1 MQFRITSPLVS
12 LEAGQVLAVD
22 DAQGARIQPRS
33 ARLWI
38 TEEGDFTDFV
48 VDPGQS
54 YEITHE
60 GRTLIQALEP
70 TWVSFREAA
79 HPAADS
85 VYS

>member
-1 MQFRITSPLVS
+1 MVC
-12 LEAGQVLAVD
+12 LEAGQVLSVD
-22 DAQGARIQPRS
+22 DAQGAQIQPRS

-54 YEITHE
+54 FEITHE
-60 GRTLIQALEP
+60 GRTLVQALEP
-70 TWVSFREAA
+70 TWVSFTEAS